1 LEAFLTAH
9 VTDVLQNERR
19 IIEEICQAMKPTGT
33 SKHVV
38 VTVSHVTY
46 IVATISLYLAFV
58 ASGISLTQTVA
69 ERMH

>member
-1 LEAFLTAH
+1 
-9 VTDVLQNERR
+9 
-19 IIEEICQAMKPTGT
+19 MKPTGT

-46 IVATISLYLAFV
+46 IVTTISLYLAFV